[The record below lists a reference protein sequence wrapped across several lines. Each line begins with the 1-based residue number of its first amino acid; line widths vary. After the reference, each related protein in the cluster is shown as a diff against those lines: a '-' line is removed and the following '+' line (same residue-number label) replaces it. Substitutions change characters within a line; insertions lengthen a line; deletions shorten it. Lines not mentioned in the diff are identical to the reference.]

1 MKIVARTGRRGIAL
15 VIVMMVIVVLGML
28 AGGFAYSM
36 RVETKLAKN
45 VGSESDMEW
54 IGRSGIEVAR
64 YVLAQQ
70 LNCPNEPYDSLNQKW
85 AGGPGGN
92 CSSNGPL
99 ADVSLEHIQLGR
111 GECSVKIVDLERKVN
126 INSASRQTIQQV
138 LDLMGVDSFDAYTI
152 LDSIEDWR
160 DADSNPHVNG
170 AESDYYLTLPQPYV
184 AKDGPLDDLSE
195 LLLVRGV
202 TREIYWGLQG
212 ASRLSQPG
220 QPRSGSAFNR
230 PDTVF
235 SYGLVDLFTTLG
247 RPQVNINTATVGV
260 LQLLPGVD
268 RSCAEDIVRKRAGL
282 DGVDGTE
289 DDTPFFN
296 TGELINVSCMN
307 PIFVNQ
313 LSRYATVRSF
323 TFEAQV
329 DVEIDQYKRRLV
341 ALLFRN
347 SSRDVQILY
356 THWE

>member
-1 MKIVARTGRRGIAL
+1 MRIAAQVNERGIAL

-28 AGGFAYSM
+28 AASFAYSM

-99 ADVSLEHIQLGR
+99 ADISLEHIQLGR
-111 GECSVKIVDLERKVN
+111 GECSVKIVDLERKMN
-126 INSASRQTIQQV
+126 INSANRQTIQQA
-138 LDLMGVDSFDAYTI
+138 LDLMGVDSFDSYTT
-152 LDSIEDWR
+152 LDSIEDWL

-170 AESDYYLTLPQPYV
+170 AESDYYLTLPQPHV
-184 AKDGPLDDLSE
+184 AKDGPFDDMSE

-202 TREIYWGLQG
+202 TPEIYWGPQG
-212 ASRLSQPG
+212 ASPSR
-220 QPRSGSAFNR
+220 RSGQVSSAITFNR
-230 PDTVF
+230 PDASF

-247 RPQVNINTATVGV
+247 RPQVNINTASIGV

-268 RSCAEDIVRKRAGL
+268 RSCAEDIIRKRAGL
-282 DGVDGTE
+282 DGVDGTD

-296 TGELINVSCMN
+296 PGELINVSCMN

-347 SSRDVQILY
+347 SSRDVQILS